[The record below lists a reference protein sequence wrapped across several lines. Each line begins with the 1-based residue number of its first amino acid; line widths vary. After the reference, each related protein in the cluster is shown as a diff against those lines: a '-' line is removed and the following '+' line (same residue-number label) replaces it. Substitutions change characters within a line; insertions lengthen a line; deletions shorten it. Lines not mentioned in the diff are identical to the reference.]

1 MTFQTINPYTGEK
14 LAEYQHYTNAEIDS
28 QLATAAAQFTDWSMR
43 SFQYRADCFVRL
55 AAVLRQKQDE
65 LALLM
70 TAEMGKILAE
80 SRGEIEKCAAQCE
93 HYATHAEA
101 MLQPEAIITEAQM
114 SGVSYEPVGVV
125 LAIMPWNFPFW
136 QVFRYAVPALMAGN
150 VTLLKPAPNTLGCG
164 LAIENAFHEAGFP
177 EGVFGCLLVDVP
189 ALQPIIAHDR
199 INMITLTGSER
210 AGASVA
216 ALAGASIKKCV
227 LELGGTDPLIVLADA
242 DLDAAARAAVTSRM
256 SNAGQV
262 CIAAK
267 RWLVEASVEADFTD
281 RVAKLIHAI
290 RQGNPLDPT
299 VQMGPIARL
308 DLANTL
314 RKQLATARQQG
325 AELLAGGH
333 SEGTAFLPT
342 LLHHVQP
349 DNIAFREETFGP
361 IAAITTVRDADEAIR
376 LANESR
382 YGLSAAIWTADL
394 DRAAKLARRLQTGS
408 VFVNAVVRSDSRL
421 PIGGVKKSG
430 YGRELAQT
438 GIREF
443 CATKTMFVA

>member
-1 MTFQTINPYTGEK
+1 MTFSTINPYTGEK
-14 LAEYQHYTNAEIDS
+14 LAEYQAYTNAEIENV
-28 QLATAAAQFTDWSMR
+28 LATAATQFADWSMR
-43 SFQYRADCFVRL
+43 SFQYRADCFHRL

-70 TAEMGKILAE
+70 TNEMGKILAE
-80 SRGEIEKCAAQCE
+80 SRGEIEKCAAQCD
-93 HYATHAEA
+93 HYATHAEVF
-101 MLQPEAIITEAQM
+101 LRPEATDTEAQM
-114 SGVSYEPVGVV
+114 SGVTYEPVGVV

-164 LAIENAFHEAGFP
+164 LAIEKAFREAGFP
-177 EGVFGCLLVDVP
+177 DGVFGCLVVDVP
-189 ALQPIIAHDR
+189 ALQPIIADDR
-199 INMITLTGSER
+199 INMITLTGSEW

-216 ALAGASIKKCV
+216 QLAGANIKKCV
-227 LELGGTDPLIVLADA
+227 LELGGSDPLIVLADA
-242 DLDAAARAAVTSRM
+242 DLEAAARAAVTSRM

-267 RWLVEASVEADFTD
+267 RWLVEASVEADFTH
-281 RVAKLIHAI
+281 RVTELISAI
-290 RQGNPLDPT
+290 RQGNPLNPA

-308 DLANTL
+308 DLADTL

-325 AELLAGGH
+325 AELLVGGQ
-333 SEGTAFLPT
+333 SNGTAFAPT
-342 LLHHVQP
+342 LLRNVQP
-349 DNIAFREETFGP
+349 NNIAFREETFGP

-382 YGLSAAIWTADL
+382 YGLRAAIWTADL
-394 DRAAKLARRLQTGS
+394 DRAAQVARRLQAGS
-408 VFVNAVVRSDSRL
+408 IFVNAVARSDSRL

-430 YGRELAQT
+430 YGRELAQA

-443 CATKTMFVA
+443 CATKTLFVA